1 MLADPDG
8 LLVGVARRAAM
19 EAPARPGRAG
29 APVDWFEVRG
39 SEAGA
44 TRRFYTAL
52 FGWNVAE
59 TAAGY
64 GVVRTGA
71 AHGIAGGLGAGQAAR
86 WATVYARVPD
96 VAQALAQAADL
107 GGSRDYGPEPA
118 AGHREAG
125 AFRDPAGNVFG
136 VYHHTAP

>member
-19 EAPARPGRAG
+19 EARARPGRAG

-96 VAQALAQAADL
+96 VTQALARAAEL
-107 GGSRDYGPEPA
+107 GGSREYGPEPA

-136 VYHHTAP
+136 IYHHTAH